1 MFNADGNLHKA
12 MLLASIIAAN
22 SKWLSFPLLTVF
34 AQGSP
39 TLHLDFRVLEPR
51 NETFS
56 HVNEI
61 TQLHKLRIAV
71 VAESFLPQING
82 VTNSVLRIL
91 DFFKCNGHEA
101 LIIAPD
107 SAGGPSEYAGFEIMR
122 VPALN
127 VKGLIP
133 IALPQQFAK
142 ARVLDFNPDVIHLAS
157 PALLGNYVARFAR
170 KNEIPT
176 LSVYQTDLAGFANH
190 YGFQIANSTLNKFVG
205 RVHSNSDRT
214 LAPSTS
220 ACNYLNELGVPGV
233 ELWRRGVDAERFRP
247 ENRDQELRNSL
258 LGNRPDRT
266 LIGYVGR
273 LAHEKRLEDLI
284 SLDEQDDVQLV
295 IVGDGPV
302 RARLERKLPNA
313 IFTGFKGGA
322 DLARMY
328 ASLDIFIHTGQH
340 ETFCQSIQEAL
351 ASGVPV
357 IAPNSGGPIDL
368 VENGKTGY
376 LINTGNPKEIKRV
389 VKLIQQ
395 SDTSELRQVTRES
408 VVNRTWQSI
417 NQELISHYL
426 QLIAIKKSRRKELV
440 A

>member
-1 MFNADGNLHKA
+1 VND
-12 MLLASIIAAN
+12 IA
-22 SKWLSFPLLTVF
+22 
-34 AQGSP
+34 Q
-39 TLHLDFRVLEPR
+39 R
-51 NETFS
+51 
-56 HVNEI
+56 
-61 TQLHKLRIAV
+61 HKLRIAL

-91 DFFKCNGHEA
+91 DFFEKNGHEA
-101 LIIAPD
+101 LIIAPE
-107 SAGGPSEYAGFEIMR
+107 SNGGPTEYAGFEILR

-133 IALPQQFAK
+133 IGLPQQFAK
-142 ARVLDFNPDVIHLAS
+142 ARVLNFNPDIIHLAS
-157 PALLGNYVARFAR
+157 PAILGNYVARFAK

-190 YGFQIANSTLNKFVG
+190 YGFQIANTTLNKFVG
-205 RVHSNSDRT
+205 KVHSNSDRT

-220 ACNYLNELGVPGV
+220 ACNYLNQLGVQDV
-233 ELWRRGVDAERFRP
+233 ELWRRGVDSVRFSP
-247 ENRDQELRNSL
+247 IKRDEELRKEL

-266 LIGYVGR
+266 LIGYIGR

-284 SLDEQDDVQLV
+284 SLDDQDDVQLV
-295 IVGDGPV
+295 IVGDGPT

-313 IFTGFKGGA
+313 IFTGFKSGE

-328 ASLDIFIHTGQH
+328 ASLDIFIHTGQD

-395 SDTSELRQVTRES
+395 SDTTELRQVTRKS

-426 QLIAIKKSRRKELV
+426 ELISMKKITPAELV

>member
-1 MFNADGNLHKA
+1 VND
-12 MLLASIIAAN
+12 IA
-22 SKWLSFPLLTVF
+22 
-34 AQGSP
+34 
-39 TLHLDFRVLEPR
+39 
-51 NETFS
+51 
-56 HVNEI
+56 
-61 TQLHKLRIAV
+61 QLHKLRIAV

-91 DFFKCNGHEA
+91 DFFEKNGHEA
-101 LIIAPD
+101 LIIAPE
-107 SAGGPSEYAGFEIMR
+107 SNGGPTEYAGFEILR

-133 IALPQQFAK
+133 IGLPQQFAK
-142 ARVLDFNPDVIHLAS
+142 ARVLNFNPDIIHLAS
-157 PALLGNYVARFAR
+157 PAILGNYVARFAK

-190 YGFQIANSTLNKFVG
+190 YGFQIANTTLNKFVG
-205 RVHSNSDRT
+205 KVHSNSDRT

-220 ACNYLNELGVPGV
+220 ACNYLNQLGVQDV
-233 ELWRRGVDAERFRP
+233 ELWRRGVDSVRFSP
-247 ENRDQELRNSL
+247 IKRDEELRKEL

-266 LIGYVGR
+266 LIGYIGR

-284 SLDEQDDVQLV
+284 SLDDQDDVQLV
-295 IVGDGPV
+295 IVGDGPT

-313 IFTGFKGGA
+313 IFTGFKSGE

-328 ASLDIFIHTGQH
+328 ASLDIFIHTGQD

-395 SDTSELRQVTRES
+395 SDTTELRQVTRQS

-426 QLIAIKKSRRKELV
+426 ELISMKKITPAELV

>member
-1 MFNADGNLHKA
+1 MSD
-12 MLLASIIAAN
+12 I
-22 SKWLSFPLLTVF
+22 V
-34 AQGSP
+34 
-39 TLHLDFRVLEPR
+39 
-51 NETFS
+51 
-56 HVNEI
+56 
-61 TQLHKLRIAV
+61 QLRKLRIAV

-91 DFFKCNGHEA
+91 DFFQKNGHEA
-101 LIIAPD
+101 LIIAPE
-107 SAGGPSEYAGFEIMR
+107 SNGGPTEYAGFEILR

-133 IALPQQFAK
+133 IGLPQQFAK
-142 ARVLDFNPDVIHLAS
+142 ARVLDFNPDIIHLAS
-157 PALLGNYVARFAR
+157 PAILGNYMARFA
-170 KNEIPT
+170 KKSEIPT

-190 YGFQIANSTLNKFVG
+190 YGFQIANTTLNKFVG

-220 ACNYLNELGVPGV
+220 ACNYLNELGVKEV
-233 ELWRRGVDAERFRP
+233 ELWRRGVDSERFSP
-247 ENRDQELRNSL
+247 EKSDEELRKEL
-258 LGNRPDRT
+258 LGNRQDRT
-266 LIGYVGR
+266 LIGYIGR

-295 IVGDGPV
+295 IVGDGPT

-313 IFTGFKGGA
+313 IFTGFNNGE
-322 DLARMY
+322 DLSRIY
-328 ASLDIFIHTGQH
+328 ASLDIFIHTGQD

-368 VENGKTGY
+368 VEDGKTGY
-376 LINTGNPKEIKRV
+376 LINTGNPKEIKRA

-395 SDTSELRQVTRES
+395 SDVTEMRKVTRES

-417 NQELISHYL
+417 NQELINHYL
-426 QLIAIKKSRRKELV
+426 DLIAVKATNRAELV

>member
-1 MFNADGNLHKA
+1 VND
-12 MLLASIIAAN
+12 IA
-22 SKWLSFPLLTVF
+22 
-34 AQGSP
+34 
-39 TLHLDFRVLEPR
+39 
-51 NETFS
+51 
-56 HVNEI
+56 
-61 TQLHKLRIAV
+61 QLHKLRIAV

-91 DFFKCNGHEA
+91 DFFEKNGHEA
-101 LIIAPD
+101 LIIAPE
-107 SAGGPSEYAGFEIMR
+107 SNGGPTEYAGFEILR

-133 IALPQQFAK
+133 IGLPQQFAK
-142 ARVLDFNPDVIHLAS
+142 ARVLNFNPDIIHLAS
-157 PALLGNYVARFAR
+157 PAILGNYVARFAK

-190 YGFQIANSTLNKFVG
+190 YGFQIANATLNKFVG
-205 RVHSNSDRT
+205 KVHSNSDRT

-220 ACNYLNELGVPGV
+220 ACNYLNQLGVQDV
-233 ELWRRGVDAERFRP
+233 ELWRRGVDSVRFSP
-247 ENRDQELRNSL
+247 DKRDEELRKEL

-266 LIGYVGR
+266 LIGYIGR

-284 SLDEQDDVQLV
+284 SLDDQDDVQLV
-295 IVGDGPV
+295 IVGDGPT

-313 IFTGFKGGA
+313 IFTGFKNGE

-328 ASLDIFIHTGQH
+328 ASLDIFIHTGQD

-357 IAPNSGGPIDL
+357 IAPNSGGPLDL

-389 VKLIQQ
+389 VKLIQE
-395 SDTSELRQVTRES
+395 SDTTELRQVTRES

-426 QLIAIKKSRRKELV
+426 ELISMKKITPAELV

>member
-1 MFNADGNLHKA
+1 MND
-12 MLLASIIAAN
+12 IA
-22 SKWLSFPLLTVF
+22 
-34 AQGSP
+34 
-39 TLHLDFRVLEPR
+39 
-51 NETFS
+51 
-56 HVNEI
+56 
-61 TQLHKLRIAV
+61 QLHKLRIAV

-91 DFFKCNGHEA
+91 DFFEKNGHEA
-101 LIIAPD
+101 LIIAPE
-107 SAGGPSEYAGFEIMR
+107 SNGGPTEYAGFEILR

-133 IALPQQFAK
+133 IGLPQQFAK
-142 ARVLDFNPDVIHLAS
+142 ARVLNFNPDIIHLAS
-157 PALLGNYVARFAR
+157 PAILGNYVARFAK

-190 YGFQIANSTLNKFVG
+190 YGFQIANATLNKFVG
-205 RVHSNSDRT
+205 KVHSNSDRT

-220 ACNYLNELGVPGV
+220 ACNYLNQLGVQDV
-233 ELWRRGVDAERFRP
+233 ELWRRGVDSVRFSP
-247 ENRDQELRNSL
+247 DKRDEDLRKEL

-266 LIGYVGR
+266 LIGYIGR

-284 SLDEQDDVQLV
+284 SLDDQDDVQLV
-295 IVGDGPV
+295 IVGDGPT

-313 IFTGFKGGA
+313 IFTGFKNGE

-328 ASLDIFIHTGQH
+328 ASLDIFIHTGQD

-395 SDTSELRQVTRES
+395 SDITELRQVTRES

-426 QLIAIKKSRRKELV
+426 ELISMKKITPAELV

>member
-1 MFNADGNLHKA
+1 
-12 MLLASIIAAN
+12 
-22 SKWLSFPLLTVF
+22 
-34 AQGSP
+34 
-39 TLHLDFRVLEPR
+39 
-51 NETFS
+51 
-56 HVNEI
+56 VNEI

-91 DFFKCNGHEA
+91 DFFKLNGHEA
-101 LIIAPD
+101 IIIAPD
-107 SAGGPSEYAGFEIMR
+107 SVGGPSEYAGFEILR
-122 VPALN
+122 VPAIN

-142 ARVLDFNPDVIHLAS
+142 ARVLDFNPDIIHLAS
-157 PALLGNYVARFAR
+157 PAILGNYVARFAK

-220 ACNYLNELGVPGV
+220 ACDYLNELGVQDV
-233 ELWRRGVDAERFRP
+233 ELWRRGVDSERFSP
-247 ENRDQELRNSL
+247 EKRDEELRNEL

-295 IVGDGPV
+295 IVGDGPT

-313 IFTGFKGGA
+313 IFTGFKNGE
-322 DLARMY
+322 DLSRMY
-328 ASLDIFIHTGQH
+328 ASLDIFIHTGQD

-351 ASGVPV
+351 ASGVPI

-376 LINTGNPKEIKRV
+376 LINTGNPKEVKRV
-389 VKLIQQ
+389 VKLIQEGDVANWREATRQ
-395 SDTSELRQVTRES
+395 SVI
-408 VVNRTWQSI
+408 NRTWKSI

-426 QLIAIKKSRRKELV
+426 DLIAAKGAKRAELV

>member
-1 MFNADGNLHKA
+1 
-12 MLLASIIAAN
+12 
-22 SKWLSFPLLTVF
+22 
-34 AQGSP
+34 
-39 TLHLDFRVLEPR
+39 
-51 NETFS
+51 
-56 HVNEI
+56 VNDV

-91 DFFKCNGHEA
+91 DFFKKNGHEA
-101 LIIAPD
+101 LIIAPE
-107 SAGGPSEYAGFEIMR
+107 SNGGPTEYAGFEILR

-133 IALPQQFAK
+133 IGLPQQLAK
-142 ARVLDFNPDVIHLAS
+142 ARVLDFNPDIIHLAS
-157 PALLGNYVARFAR
+157 PAILGNYVARFAK

-190 YGFQIANSTLNKFVG
+190 YGLQIANSTLNKFVG
-205 RVHSNSDRT
+205 KVHSNSDRT

-220 ACNYLNELGVPGV
+220 ACDYLNELGVQDV
-233 ELWRRGVDAERFRP
+233 ELWRRGVDSEKFSP
-247 ENRDQELRNSL
+247 EKRDQELRAEL
-258 LGNRPDRT
+258 LGKRPDRT
-266 LIGYVGR
+266 LIGYIGR

-295 IVGDGPV
+295 IVGDGPT
-302 RARLERKLPNA
+302 RERLERKLPNA
-313 IFTGFKGGA
+313 IFTGFKNGQE
-322 DLARMY
+322 LARMY

-368 VENGKTGY
+368 VEDGKTGY

-389 VKLIQQ
+389 VKLLQQ
-395 SDTSELRQVTRES
+395 SDVSEMRRVTRES

-417 NQELISHYL
+417 NQELIGHYL
-426 QLIAIKKSRRKELV
+426 DLISISKINRAELV

>member
-1 MFNADGNLHKA
+1 MND
-12 MLLASIIAAN
+12 IA
-22 SKWLSFPLLTVF
+22 
-34 AQGSP
+34 
-39 TLHLDFRVLEPR
+39 
-51 NETFS
+51 
-56 HVNEI
+56 
-61 TQLHKLRIAV
+61 QLHKLRIAV

-91 DFFKCNGHEA
+91 DFFEKNGHEA
-101 LIIAPD
+101 LIIAPE
-107 SAGGPSEYAGFEIMR
+107 SNGGPTEYAGFEILR

-133 IALPQQFAK
+133 IGLPQQFAK
-142 ARVLDFNPDVIHLAS
+142 ARVLNFNPDIIHLAS
-157 PALLGNYVARFAR
+157 PAILGNYVARFAK

-190 YGFQIANSTLNKFVG
+190 YGFQIANATLNKFVG
-205 RVHSNSDRT
+205 KVHSNSDRT

-220 ACNYLNELGVPGV
+220 ACNYLNQLGVQDV
-233 ELWRRGVDAERFRP
+233 ELWRRGVDSVRFSP
-247 ENRDQELRNSL
+247 DKRDEELRKEL

-266 LIGYVGR
+266 LIGYIGR

-284 SLDEQDDVQLV
+284 SLDDQDDVQLV
-295 IVGDGPV
+295 IVGDGPT

-313 IFTGFKGGA
+313 IFTGFKSGE

-328 ASLDIFIHTGQH
+328 ASLDIFIHTGQD

-389 VKLIQQ
+389 VKLIQE
-395 SDTSELRQVTRES
+395 SDTTELRQVTRES

-426 QLIAIKKSRRKELV
+426 ELISMKKITPAELV

>member
-1 MFNADGNLHKA
+1 MND
-12 MLLASIIAAN
+12 I
-22 SKWLSFPLLTVF
+22 V
-34 AQGSP
+34 
-39 TLHLDFRVLEPR
+39 
-51 NETFS
+51 
-56 HVNEI
+56 
-61 TQLHKLRIAV
+61 QLHKLRIAV

-91 DFFKCNGHEA
+91 DFFQKNGHDA
-101 LIIAPD
+101 IVIAPE
-107 SAGGPSEYAGFEIMR
+107 SNGGPSEYAGFEIIR
-122 VPALN
+122 VPAIN

-133 IALPQQFAK
+133 IALPQQNAK
-142 ARVLDFNPDVIHLAS
+142 ASLVNFNPDIIHLAS

-170 KNEIPT
+170 KLEIPT

-190 YGFQIANSTLNKFVG
+190 YGFQLANATLNKFVG

-214 LAPSTS
+214 LAPSSS
-220 ACNYLNELGVPGV
+220 ACTYLNELGVPGV
-233 ELWRRGVDAERFRP
+233 ELWRRGVDSERFSP
-247 ENRDQELRNSL
+247 ENRDEVLRKSL
-258 LGNRPDRT
+258 LGDRPDRT
-266 LIGYVGR
+266 LIGYIGR

-295 IVGDGPV
+295 IVGDGPI
-302 RARLERKLPNA
+302 RERLERKLPNA
-313 IFTGFKGGA
+313 IFTGFKNGQ

-368 VENGKTGY
+368 VEDGKTGY

-395 SDTSELRQVTRES
+395 SDAIEIRKVTRES

-417 NQELISHYL
+417 NQELINHY
-426 QLIAIKKSRRKELV
+426 QELISNKKNLRSELV

>member
-1 MFNADGNLHKA
+1 
-12 MLLASIIAAN
+12 
-22 SKWLSFPLLTVF
+22 
-34 AQGSP
+34 
-39 TLHLDFRVLEPR
+39 
-51 NETFS
+51 
-56 HVNEI
+56 VNDI
-61 TQLHKLRIAV
+61 VQLHKLRIAV

-91 DFFKCNGHEA
+91 DFFQKNGHDA
-101 LIIAPD
+101 IVIAPE
-107 SAGGPSEYAGFEIMR
+107 SNGGPSEYAGFEIIR
-122 VPALN
+122 VPAIN

-133 IALPQQFAK
+133 IALPQQNAK
-142 ARVLDFNPDVIHLAS
+142 ASLVNFNPDIIHLAS

-170 KNEIPT
+170 KLEIPT

-190 YGFQIANSTLNKFVG
+190 YGFQLANATLNKFVG

-214 LAPSTS
+214 LAPSSS
-220 ACNYLNELGVPGV
+220 ACTYLNELGVPGV
-233 ELWRRGVDAERFRP
+233 ELWRRGVDSERFSP
-247 ENRDQELRNSL
+247 ENRDEVLRKSL
-258 LGNRPDRT
+258 LGDRPDRT
-266 LIGYVGR
+266 LIGYIGR

-295 IVGDGPV
+295 IVGDGPI
-302 RARLERKLPNA
+302 RERLERKLPNA
-313 IFTGFKGGA
+313 IFTGFQNGQ

-368 VENGKTGY
+368 VEDGKTGY

-395 SDTSELRQVTRES
+395 SDAIEIRKVTRES

-417 NQELISHYL
+417 NQELINHY
-426 QLIAIKKSRRKELV
+426 QELISNKKNLRSELV

>member
-1 MFNADGNLHKA
+1 MSD
-12 MLLASIIAAN
+12 I
-22 SKWLSFPLLTVF
+22 V
-34 AQGSP
+34 
-39 TLHLDFRVLEPR
+39 
-51 NETFS
+51 
-56 HVNEI
+56 
-61 TQLHKLRIAV
+61 QLRKLRIAV

-91 DFFKCNGHEA
+91 DFFQKNGHEA
-101 LIIAPD
+101 LIIAPE
-107 SAGGPSEYAGFEIMR
+107 SNGGPTEYAGFEILR

-133 IALPQQFAK
+133 IGLPQQFAK
-142 ARVLDFNPDVIHLAS
+142 ARVLDFNPDIIHLAS
-157 PALLGNYVARFAR
+157 PAILGNYMARFA
-170 KNEIPT
+170 KKSEIPT

-190 YGFQIANSTLNKFVG
+190 YGFQIANTTLNKFVG

-220 ACNYLNELGVPGV
+220 ACNYLNELGVKEV
-233 ELWRRGVDAERFRP
+233 ELWRRGVDSERFSP
-247 ENRDQELRNSL
+247 EKRDEELRKEL
-258 LGNRPDRT
+258 LGNRQDRT
-266 LIGYVGR
+266 LIGYIGR

-295 IVGDGPV
+295 IVGDGPT

-313 IFTGFKGGA
+313 IFTGFKNGE
-322 DLARMY
+322 DLSRIY
-328 ASLDIFIHTGQH
+328 ASLDIFIHTGQD

-368 VENGKTGY
+368 VEDGKTGY
-376 LINTGNPKEIKRV
+376 LINTGNPKEIKRA

-395 SDTSELRQVTRES
+395 SDVTEMRKVTRES

-417 NQELISHYL
+417 NQELINHYL
-426 QLIAIKKSRRKELV
+426 DLIAVKATNRAELV

>member
-1 MFNADGNLHKA
+1 MTD
-12 MLLASIIAAN
+12 
-22 SKWLSFPLLTVF
+22 
-34 AQGSP
+34 
-39 TLHLDFRVLEPR
+39 
-51 NETFS
+51 
-56 HVNEI
+56 I

-91 DFFKCNGHEA
+91 DFFKLNGHEA
-101 LIIAPD
+101 IVVAPE
-107 SAGGPSEYAGFEIMR
+107 SSGGPTEYAGFEILR

-133 IALPQQFAK
+133 IGIPQQFAK
-142 ARVLDFNPDVIHLAS
+142 ARILDFKPDVIHLAS
-157 PALLGNYVARFAR
+157 PALLGNYVARFAK

-190 YGFQIANSTLNKFVG
+190 YGFQLANATLNKFVG

-220 ACNYLNELGVPGV
+220 ACDYLNDLGVPGV
-233 ELWRRGVDAERFRP
+233 ELWRRGVDSERFRP
-247 ENRDQELRNSL
+247 ENRDQDLRDSL
-258 LGNRPDRT
+258 LGDRPDRT
-266 LIGYVGR
+266 LIGYIGR
-273 LAHEKRLEDLI
+273 LAHEKRIEDLI

-295 IVGDGPV
+295 IVGDGPI

-313 IFTGFKGGA
+313 IFTGFKNGE

-389 VKLIQQ
+389 VKLIQEGNAENWRK
-395 SDTSELRQVTRES
+395 SARDS

-417 NQELISHYL
+417 NQELISHYQ
-426 QLIAIKKSRRKELV
+426 QLISNQKRTRSELV

>member
-1 MFNADGNLHKA
+1 M
-12 MLLASIIAAN
+12 
-22 SKWLSFPLLTVF
+22 
-34 AQGSP
+34 
-39 TLHLDFRVLEPR
+39 
-51 NETFS
+51 
-56 HVNEI
+56 NEI
-61 TQLHKLRIAV
+61 TQLHKLRVAV

-91 DFFKCNGHEA
+91 DFFKSNGHEA
-101 LIIAPD
+101 IIIAPE
-107 SAGGPSEYAGFEIMR
+107 SVGGPSEYAGFEILR
-122 VPALN
+122 VPAIN

-133 IALPQQFAK
+133 IALPQQLAK
-142 ARVLDFNPDVIHLAS
+142 ARVLNFQPDVIHLAS
-157 PALLGNYVARFAR
+157 PALLGNYVARFAK
-170 KNEIPT
+170 KNAIPT

-190 YGFQIANSTLNKFVG
+190 YGFQLANATLNKFVG

-220 ACNYLNELGVPGV
+220 ACDYLNELGVPGV
-233 ELWRRGVDAERFRP
+233 ELWRRGVDSERFRP
-247 ENRDQELRNSL
+247 ENRDQNLRNSL

-266 LIGYVGR
+266 LVGYIGR
-273 LAHEKRLEDLI
+273 LAHEKRIEDLI
-284 SLDEQDDVQLV
+284 SLDEQEDVQLV
-295 IVGDGPV
+295 IVGDGPI
-302 RARLERKLPNA
+302 RERLERKLPNA
-313 IFTGFKGGA
+313 IFTGFKTGH

-368 VENGKTGY
+368 VEDGKTGY

-395 SDTSELRQVTRES
+395 SNAAELRKVTRES
-408 VVNRTWQSI
+408 VVNRTWLSI
-417 NQELISHYL
+417 NQELIRHYL
-426 QLIAIKKSRRKELV
+426 DLIAAKESSRAGLV

>member
-1 MFNADGNLHKA
+1 VND
-12 MLLASIIAAN
+12 IA
-22 SKWLSFPLLTVF
+22 
-34 AQGSP
+34 
-39 TLHLDFRVLEPR
+39 
-51 NETFS
+51 
-56 HVNEI
+56 
-61 TQLHKLRIAV
+61 QLHKLRIAV

-91 DFFKCNGHEA
+91 DFFQKNGHDA
-101 LIIAPD
+101 IVIAPE
-107 SAGGPSEYAGFEIMR
+107 SNGGPSEYAGFEIIR
-122 VPALN
+122 VPAIN

-133 IALPQQFAK
+133 IALPQQNAK
-142 ARVLDFNPDVIHLAS
+142 ASLVNFNPDIIHLAS

-170 KNEIPT
+170 KLEIPT

-190 YGFQIANSTLNKFVG
+190 YGFQLANATLNKFVG

-214 LAPSTS
+214 LAPSSS
-220 ACNYLNELGVPGV
+220 ACTYLNELGVPGV
-233 ELWRRGVDAERFRP
+233 ELWRRGVDSERFSP
-247 ENRDQELRNSL
+247 ENRDEVLRKSL
-258 LGNRPDRT
+258 LGDRPDRT
-266 LIGYVGR
+266 LIGYIGR

-295 IVGDGPV
+295 IVGDGPI
-302 RARLERKLPNA
+302 RERLERKLPNA
-313 IFTGFKGGA
+313 IFTGFKNGQ

-368 VENGKTGY
+368 VEDGKTGY

-389 VKLIQQ
+389 VKLIQE
-395 SDTSELRQVTRES
+395 SDTTEIRKVTRES

-417 NQELISHYL
+417 NQELINHY
-426 QLIAIKKSRRKELV
+426 QELISNKKNLRSELV

>member
-1 MFNADGNLHKA
+1 
-12 MLLASIIAAN
+12 
-22 SKWLSFPLLTVF
+22 
-34 AQGSP
+34 
-39 TLHLDFRVLEPR
+39 
-51 NETFS
+51 
-56 HVNEI
+56 VNEI
-61 TQLHKLRIAV
+61 TQLHKLRVAV

-91 DFFKCNGHEA
+91 DFFQKNGHDA
-101 LIIAPD
+101 IVIAPE
-107 SAGGPSEYAGFEIMR
+107 SNGGPSEYAGFEIIR
-122 VPALN
+122 VPAIN

-133 IALPQQFAK
+133 IALPQQNAK
-142 ARVLDFNPDVIHLAS
+142 ASLVNFNPDIIHLAS

-170 KNEIPT
+170 KLEIPT

-190 YGFQIANSTLNKFVG
+190 YGFQLANATLNKFVG

-214 LAPSTS
+214 LAPSSS
-220 ACNYLNELGVPGV
+220 ACTYLNELGVPGV
-233 ELWRRGVDAERFRP
+233 ELWRRGVDSERFSP
-247 ENRDQELRNSL
+247 ENRDEVLRKSL
-258 LGNRPDRT
+258 LGDRPDRT
-266 LIGYVGR
+266 LIGYIGR

-295 IVGDGPV
+295 IVGDGPI
-302 RARLERKLPNA
+302 RERLERKLPNA
-313 IFTGFKGGA
+313 IFTGFQNGQ

-368 VENGKTGY
+368 VEDGKTGY

-395 SDTSELRQVTRES
+395 SDVAEMRKVTRES

-417 NQELISHYL
+417 NQELINHY
-426 QLIAIKKSRRKELV
+426 QELISNKKNLRSELV

>member
-1 MFNADGNLHKA
+1 
-12 MLLASIIAAN
+12 
-22 SKWLSFPLLTVF
+22 
-34 AQGSP
+34 
-39 TLHLDFRVLEPR
+39 
-51 NETFS
+51 
-56 HVNEI
+56 
-61 TQLHKLRIAV
+61 
-71 VAESFLPQING
+71 
-82 VTNSVLRIL
+82 
-91 DFFKCNGHEA
+91 
-101 LIIAPD
+101 
-107 SAGGPSEYAGFEIMR
+107 
-122 VPALN
+122 
-127 VKGLIP
+127 
-133 IALPQQFAK
+133 
-142 ARVLDFNPDVIHLAS
+142 
-157 PALLGNYVARFAR
+157 VARFAK

-190 YGFQIANSTLNKFVG
+190 YGFQIANTTLNKFVG
-205 RVHSNSDRT
+205 KVHSNSDRT

-220 ACNYLNELGVPGV
+220 ACNYLNQLGVQDV
-233 ELWRRGVDAERFRP
+233 ELWRRGVDSVRFSP
-247 ENRDQELRNSL
+247 IKRDEELRKEL

-266 LIGYVGR
+266 LIGYIGR

-284 SLDEQDDVQLV
+284 SLDDQDDVQLV
-295 IVGDGPV
+295 IVGDGPT

-313 IFTGFKGGA
+313 IFTGFKSGE

-328 ASLDIFIHTGQH
+328 ASLDIFIHTGQD
-340 ETFCQSIQEAL
+340 ETFCQSIQEAW

-395 SDTSELRQVTRES
+395 SDTTELRQVTRKS

-426 QLIAIKKSRRKELV
+426 ELISMKKITPAELV

>member
-1 MFNADGNLHKA
+1 M
-12 MLLASIIAAN
+12 
-22 SKWLSFPLLTVF
+22 
-34 AQGSP
+34 
-39 TLHLDFRVLEPR
+39 
-51 NETFS
+51 
-56 HVNEI
+56 NEI

-91 DFFKCNGHEA
+91 DFFKLNGHEA
-101 LIIAPD
+101 IIIAPD
-107 SAGGPSEYAGFEIMR
+107 SVGGPSEYAGFEILR
-122 VPALN
+122 VPAIN

-142 ARVLDFNPDVIHLAS
+142 ARVLDFNPDIIHLAS
-157 PALLGNYVARFAR
+157 PAILGNYVARFAK

-220 ACNYLNELGVPGV
+220 ACDYLNELGVQDV
-233 ELWRRGVDAERFRP
+233 ELWRRGVDSERFSP
-247 ENRDQELRNSL
+247 EKRDEELRNEL

-295 IVGDGPV
+295 IVGDGPT

-313 IFTGFKGGA
+313 IFTGFKNGE
-322 DLARMY
+322 DLSRMY
-328 ASLDIFIHTGQH
+328 ASLDIFIHTGQD

-351 ASGVPV
+351 ASGVPI

-389 VKLIQQ
+389 VKLIQEGDVANWREATRQ
-395 SDTSELRQVTRES
+395 SVI
-408 VVNRTWQSI
+408 NRTWKSI

-426 QLIAIKKSRRKELV
+426 DLIAAKSAKRAELV

>member
-1 MFNADGNLHKA
+1 MND
-12 MLLASIIAAN
+12 I
-22 SKWLSFPLLTVF
+22 V
-34 AQGSP
+34 
-39 TLHLDFRVLEPR
+39 
-51 NETFS
+51 
-56 HVNEI
+56 
-61 TQLHKLRIAV
+61 QLHKLRIAV

-91 DFFKCNGHEA
+91 DFFQKNGHDA
-101 LIIAPD
+101 IVIAPE
-107 SAGGPSEYAGFEIMR
+107 SNGGPSEYAGFEIIR
-122 VPALN
+122 VPAIN

-133 IALPQQFAK
+133 IALPQQNAK
-142 ARVLDFNPDVIHLAS
+142 ASLVNFNPDIIHLAS

-170 KNEIPT
+170 KLEIPT

-190 YGFQIANSTLNKFVG
+190 YGFQLANATLNKFVG

-214 LAPSTS
+214 LAPSSS
-220 ACNYLNELGVPGV
+220 ACTYLNELGVPGV
-233 ELWRRGVDAERFRP
+233 ELWRRGVDSERFSP
-247 ENRDQELRNSL
+247 ENRDEVLRKSL
-258 LGNRPDRT
+258 LGDRPDRT
-266 LIGYVGR
+266 LIGYIGR

-295 IVGDGPV
+295 IVGDGPI
-302 RARLERKLPNA
+302 RERLERKLPNA
-313 IFTGFKGGA
+313 IFTGFQNGQ

-351 ASGVPV
+351 ASGIPV

-368 VENGKTGY
+368 VEDGKTGY

-395 SDTSELRQVTRES
+395 SDAIEIRKVTRES

-417 NQELISHYL
+417 NQELINHY
-426 QLIAIKKSRRKELV
+426 QELISNKKNLRSELV

>member
-1 MFNADGNLHKA
+1 MND
-12 MLLASIIAAN
+12 
-22 SKWLSFPLLTVF
+22 V
-34 AQGSP
+34 
-39 TLHLDFRVLEPR
+39 
-51 NETFS
+51 
-56 HVNEI
+56 

-91 DFFKCNGHEA
+91 DFFQKNGHEA
-101 LIIAPD
+101 LIIAPE
-107 SAGGPSEYAGFEIMR
+107 SNGGPTEYAGFEILR

-133 IALPQQFAK
+133 IGLPQQLAK
-142 ARVLDFNPDVIHLAS
+142 ARVLDFNPDIIHLAS
-157 PALLGNYVARFAR
+157 PAILGNYVARFAK

-190 YGFQIANSTLNKFVG
+190 YGLQIANSTLNKFVG
-205 RVHSNSDRT
+205 KVHSNSDRT

-220 ACNYLNELGVPGV
+220 ACDYLNELGVQDV
-233 ELWRRGVDAERFRP
+233 ELWRRGVDSEKFSP
-247 ENRDQELRNSL
+247 EKRDQELRAEL
-258 LGNRPDRT
+258 LGKRPDRT
-266 LIGYVGR
+266 LIGYIGR

-295 IVGDGPV
+295 IVGDGPT
-302 RARLERKLPNA
+302 RERLERKLPNA
-313 IFTGFKGGA
+313 IFTGFKNGQE
-322 DLARMY
+322 LARMY

-368 VENGKTGY
+368 VEDGKTGY

-389 VKLIQQ
+389 VKLLQQ
-395 SDTSELRQVTRES
+395 SDVSEMRRVTRES

-417 NQELISHYL
+417 NQELIGHYL
-426 QLIAIKKSRRKELV
+426 DLISISKVNRAELV

>member
-1 MFNADGNLHKA
+1 M
-12 MLLASIIAAN
+12 
-22 SKWLSFPLLTVF
+22 
-34 AQGSP
+34 
-39 TLHLDFRVLEPR
+39 
-51 NETFS
+51 
-56 HVNEI
+56 NEI

-91 DFFKCNGHEA
+91 DFFKLNGHEA
-101 LIIAPD
+101 IIIAPE
-107 SAGGPSEYAGFEIMR
+107 SVGGPSEYAGFEILR
-122 VPALN
+122 VPAIN

-133 IALPQQFAK
+133 VALPQQSAK
-142 ARVLDFNPDVIHLAS
+142 SRVLDFNPDIIHLAS
-157 PALLGNYVARFAR
+157 PAILGNYVARFAR

-190 YGFQIANSTLNKFVG
+190 YGFQIANATLNKFVG

-220 ACNYLNELGVPGV
+220 ACDYLNDLGVPGV
-233 ELWRRGVDAERFRP
+233 ELWRRGVDSERFRP
-247 ENRDQELRNSL
+247 ENRDKELRDSL

-295 IVGDGPV
+295 IVGDGPT

-313 IFTGFKGGA
+313 IFTGFKNGEE
-322 DLARMY
+322 LSRIY
-328 ASLDIFIHTGQH
+328 ASLDIFIHTGQD

-351 ASGVPV
+351 ASGVPI

-389 VKLIQQ
+389 VKLIQEGDAASWREATRQ
-395 SDTSELRQVTRES
+395 SVI
-408 VVNRTWQSI
+408 NRTWQSI

-426 QLIAIKKSRRKELV
+426 DLIAAKSAKRAELV

>member
-1 MFNADGNLHKA
+1 VN
-12 MLLASIIAAN
+12 
-22 SKWLSFPLLTVF
+22 
-34 AQGSP
+34 
-39 TLHLDFRVLEPR
+39 DFV
-51 NETFS
+51 
-56 HVNEI
+56 
-61 TQLHKLRIAV
+61 QLHKLRIAV

-91 DFFKCNGHEA
+91 DFFQKNGHDA
-101 LIIAPD
+101 IVIAPE
-107 SAGGPSEYAGFEIMR
+107 SNGGPSEYAGFEIIR
-122 VPALN
+122 VPAIN

-133 IALPQQFAK
+133 IALPQQNAK
-142 ARVLDFNPDVIHLAS
+142 ASLVNFNPDIIHLAS

-170 KNEIPT
+170 KLEIPT

-190 YGFQIANSTLNKFVG
+190 YGFQLANATLNKFVG

-214 LAPSTS
+214 LAPSSS
-220 ACNYLNELGVPGV
+220 ACTYLNELGVPGV
-233 ELWRRGVDAERFRP
+233 ELWRRGVDSERFSP
-247 ENRDQELRNSL
+247 ENRDEVLRKSL
-258 LGNRPDRT
+258 LGDRPDRT
-266 LIGYVGR
+266 LIGYIGR

-295 IVGDGPV
+295 IVGDGPI
-302 RARLERKLPNA
+302 RERLERKLPNA
-313 IFTGFKGGA
+313 IFTGFKNGQ

-368 VENGKTGY
+368 VEDGKTGY

-395 SDTSELRQVTRES
+395 SDAIEIRKVTRES

-417 NQELISHYL
+417 NQELINHY
-426 QLIAIKKSRRKELV
+426 QELISNKKNLRSELV

>member
-1 MFNADGNLHKA
+1 M
-12 MLLASIIAAN
+12 
-22 SKWLSFPLLTVF
+22 
-34 AQGSP
+34 
-39 TLHLDFRVLEPR
+39 
-51 NETFS
+51 
-56 HVNEI
+56 
-61 TQLHKLRIAV
+61 QLRKLRIAV

-91 DFFKCNGHEA
+91 DFFQKNGHEA
-101 LIIAPD
+101 LIIAPE
-107 SAGGPSEYAGFEIMR
+107 SNGGPTEYAGFEILR

-133 IALPQQFAK
+133 IGLPQQFAK
-142 ARVLDFNPDVIHLAS
+142 ARVLDFNPDIIHLAS
-157 PALLGNYVARFAR
+157 PAILGNYMARFA
-170 KNEIPT
+170 KKSEIPT

-190 YGFQIANSTLNKFVG
+190 YGFQIANTTLNKFVG

-220 ACNYLNELGVPGV
+220 ACNYLNELGVKEV
-233 ELWRRGVDAERFRP
+233 ELWRRGVDSERFSP
-247 ENRDQELRNSL
+247 EKSDEELRKEL
-258 LGNRPDRT
+258 LGNRQDRT
-266 LIGYVGR
+266 LIGYIGR
-273 LAHEKRLEDLI
+273 LAHENRLEDLI

-295 IVGDGPV
+295 IVGDGPT

-313 IFTGFKGGA
+313 IFTGFKNGE
-322 DLARMY
+322 DLSRIY
-328 ASLDIFIHTGQH
+328 ASLDIFIHTGQD

-368 VENGKTGY
+368 VEDGKTGY
-376 LINTGNPKEIKRV
+376 LINTGNPKEIKRA

-395 SDTSELRQVTRES
+395 SDVTEMRKVTRES

-417 NQELISHYL
+417 NQELINHYL
-426 QLIAIKKSRRKELV
+426 DLIAVKATNRAELV

>member
-1 MFNADGNLHKA
+1 
-12 MLLASIIAAN
+12 
-22 SKWLSFPLLTVF
+22 
-34 AQGSP
+34 
-39 TLHLDFRVLEPR
+39 
-51 NETFS
+51 
-56 HVNEI
+56 VNEI
-61 TQLHKLRIAV
+61 TQLHKLRVAV

-91 DFFKCNGHEA
+91 DFFKSNGHEA
-101 LIIAPD
+101 IIIAPE
-107 SAGGPSEYAGFEIMR
+107 SVGGPSEYAGFEILR
-122 VPALN
+122 VPAIN

-133 IALPQQFAK
+133 IALPQQLAK
-142 ARVLDFNPDVIHLAS
+142 ARVLNFQPDVIHLAS
-157 PALLGNYVARFAR
+157 PALLGNYVARFAK
-170 KNEIPT
+170 KNAIPT

-190 YGFQIANSTLNKFVG
+190 YGFQLANATLNKFVG

-220 ACNYLNELGVPGV
+220 ACDYLNELGVPGV
-233 ELWRRGVDAERFRP
+233 ELWRRGVDSERFRP
-247 ENRDQELRNSL
+247 ENRDQNLRNSL

-266 LIGYVGR
+266 LVGYIGR
-273 LAHEKRLEDLI
+273 LAHEKRIEDLI

-295 IVGDGPV
+295 IVGDGPI
-302 RARLERKLPNA
+302 RERLERKLPNA
-313 IFTGFKGGA
+313 IFTGFKTGH

-368 VENGKTGY
+368 VEDGKTGY

-395 SDTSELRQVTRES
+395 SNAAELRKVTRES
-408 VVNRTWQSI
+408 VVNRTWLSI
-417 NQELISHYL
+417 NQELIRHYL
-426 QLIAIKKSRRKELV
+426 DLIAAKESSRAGLV

>member
-1 MFNADGNLHKA
+1 MND
-12 MLLASIIAAN
+12 IA
-22 SKWLSFPLLTVF
+22 
-34 AQGSP
+34 
-39 TLHLDFRVLEPR
+39 
-51 NETFS
+51 
-56 HVNEI
+56 
-61 TQLHKLRIAV
+61 QLHKLRIAV

-91 DFFKCNGHEA
+91 DFFEKNGHEA
-101 LIIAPD
+101 LIIAPE
-107 SAGGPSEYAGFEIMR
+107 SNGGPTEYAGFEILR

-133 IALPQQFAK
+133 IGLPQQFAK
-142 ARVLDFNPDVIHLAS
+142 ARVLNFNPDIIHLAS
-157 PALLGNYVARFAR
+157 PAILGNYVARFAK

-190 YGFQIANSTLNKFVG
+190 YGFQIANATLNKFVG
-205 RVHSNSDRT
+205 KVHSNSDRT

-220 ACNYLNELGVPGV
+220 ACNYLNQLGVQDV
-233 ELWRRGVDAERFRP
+233 ELWRRGVDSVRFSP
-247 ENRDQELRNSL
+247 DKRDEELRKEL

-266 LIGYVGR
+266 LIGYIGR

-284 SLDEQDDVQLV
+284 SLDDQDDVQLV
-295 IVGDGPV
+295 IVGDGPT

-313 IFTGFKGGA
+313 IFTGFKNGE

-328 ASLDIFIHTGQH
+328 ASLDIFIHTGQD

-357 IAPNSGGPIDL
+357 IAPNSGGPLDL

-389 VKLIQQ
+389 VKLIQE
-395 SDTSELRQVTRES
+395 SDTTELRQVTRES

-426 QLIAIKKSRRKELV
+426 ELISMKKITPAELV

>member
-1 MFNADGNLHKA
+1 M
-12 MLLASIIAAN
+12 
-22 SKWLSFPLLTVF
+22 
-34 AQGSP
+34 
-39 TLHLDFRVLEPR
+39 
-51 NETFS
+51 
-56 HVNEI
+56 NEI
-61 TQLHKLRIAV
+61 TQLHKLRVAV

-91 DFFKCNGHEA
+91 DFFKSNGHEA
-101 LIIAPD
+101 IIIAPE
-107 SAGGPSEYAGFEIMR
+107 SVGGPSEYAGYEILR
-122 VPALN
+122 VPAIN

-133 IALPQQFAK
+133 IALPQQLAK
-142 ARVLDFNPDVIHLAS
+142 ARVLNFQPDVIHLAS
-157 PALLGNYVARFAR
+157 PALLGNYVARFAK
-170 KNEIPT
+170 KNAIPT

-190 YGFQIANSTLNKFVG
+190 YGFQLANATLNKFVG

-220 ACNYLNELGVPGV
+220 ACDYLNELGVPGV
-233 ELWRRGVDAERFRP
+233 ELWRRGVDSERFRP
-247 ENRDQELRNSL
+247 ENRDQDLRNSL

-266 LIGYVGR
+266 LVGYIGR
-273 LAHEKRLEDLI
+273 LAHEKRIEDLI
-284 SLDEQDDVQLV
+284 SLNEQDDVQLV
-295 IVGDGPV
+295 IVGDGPI
-302 RARLERKLPNA
+302 RERLERKLPNA
-313 IFTGFKGGA
+313 IFTGFKTGQ

-368 VENGKTGY
+368 VEDGKTGY

-389 VKLIQQ
+389 LKLIQQ
-395 SDTSELRQVTRES
+395 SDVAELRKVTRES
-408 VVNRTWQSI
+408 VVNRTWLSI
-417 NQELISHYL
+417 NQELIRHYL
-426 QLIAIKKSRRKELV
+426 DLIAAKESSRAELV

>member
-1 MFNADGNLHKA
+1 
-12 MLLASIIAAN
+12 
-22 SKWLSFPLLTVF
+22 
-34 AQGSP
+34 
-39 TLHLDFRVLEPR
+39 
-51 NETFS
+51 
-56 HVNEI
+56 VNEI

-91 DFFKCNGHEA
+91 DFFKLNGHEA
-101 LIIAPD
+101 IIIAPD
-107 SAGGPSEYAGFEIMR
+107 SVGGPSEYAGFEILR
-122 VPALN
+122 VPAIN

-142 ARVLDFNPDVIHLAS
+142 ARVLDFNPDIIHLAS
-157 PALLGNYVARFAR
+157 PAILGNYVARFAK

-220 ACNYLNELGVPGV
+220 ACDYLNELGVQDV
-233 ELWRRGVDAERFRP
+233 ELWRRGVDSERFSP
-247 ENRDQELRNSL
+247 EKRDEELRNEL

-295 IVGDGPV
+295 IVGDGPT

-313 IFTGFKGGA
+313 IFTGFKNGE
-322 DLARMY
+322 DLSRMY
-328 ASLDIFIHTGQH
+328 ASLDIFIHTGQD

-351 ASGVPV
+351 ASGVPI

-389 VKLIQQ
+389 VKLIQEGDVANWREATRQ
-395 SDTSELRQVTRES
+395 SVI
-408 VVNRTWQSI
+408 NRTWKSI

-426 QLIAIKKSRRKELV
+426 DLIAAKGAKRAELV

>member
-1 MFNADGNLHKA
+1 
-12 MLLASIIAAN
+12 
-22 SKWLSFPLLTVF
+22 
-34 AQGSP
+34 
-39 TLHLDFRVLEPR
+39 
-51 NETFS
+51 
-56 HVNEI
+56 
-61 TQLHKLRIAV
+61 
-71 VAESFLPQING
+71 
-82 VTNSVLRIL
+82 LRIL
-91 DFFKCNGHEA
+91 DFFQKNGHEA
-101 LIIAPD
+101 LIIAPE
-107 SAGGPSEYAGFEIMR
+107 SNGGPSEYAGFEILR
-122 VPALN
+122 VPAIN

-142 ARVLDFNPDVIHLAS
+142 ERVLGFNPDIIHLAS
-157 PALLGNYVARFAR
+157 PALLGNYMARFAK

-190 YGFQIANSTLNKFVG
+190 YGFQLANTTLNKFVG

-220 ACNYLNELGVPGV
+220 ACDYLNELGVQDV
-233 ELWRRGVDAERFRP
+233 ELWRRGVDSERFSP
-247 ENRDQELRNSL
+247 EKRDEELRKEL

-266 LIGYVGR
+266 LIGYIGR

-295 IVGDGPV
+295 IVGDGPT

-313 IFTGFKGGA
+313 IFTGFKNGE

-368 VENGKTGY
+368 VEDGKTGY

-395 SDTSELRQVTRES
+395 SDVTEIRKVTRES

-426 QLIAIKKSRRKELV
+426 ELISMKKISQAELV